1 MPHSVLVIE
10 DQLDIAELIKLHLA
24 DIDCLT
30 TTTGNGA
37 AGLAAAARA
46 AFDVA
51 VLDVMLPDS
60 SGLEVCRQ
68 LRAFSPNTRIVM
80 LTARA
85 SEYDR
90 VEGLESGADDY
101 VTKPFSI
108 RELVARV
115 KAQLR
120 RLYPERLA
128 PARAATLRAG
138 AMTIDPTS
146 RAVWIGDREV
156 ELTPL
161 EFDLLHYLASDPGR
175 VSTRAQLL
183 EAVWGYKHSG
193 YENTLNAHINRL
205 RNKIEPDPAKPHY
218 VRTVWGVGYKFV
230 DDARTPPAAG
240 A

>member
-30 TTTGNGA
+30 TTAGNGA
-37 AGLAAAARA
+37 AGLAAAAKGP
-46 AFDVA
+46 FDVA

-68 LRAFSPNTRIVM
+68 LRALSPNTRIVM

-120 RLYPERLA
+120 RLHPESA
-128 PARAATLRAG
+128 TPARGILRDG
-138 AMTIDPTS
+138 AMTIDPS
-146 RAVWIGDREV
+146 RRAVWIGGREV